1 MGKIEGSTGRSRTP
15 SPQKPGGA
23 LSRGE
28 LTDEPAAALHLAAP
42 LLPHT
47 VPTGVIPPPVLP
59 GVACLGASARGKSF
73 PGLQRE
79 PWSQRDCRGG
89 QAEIPLPPC
98 PTQDSAS
105 CFLAALPPPQQLN
118 QNPRSSEQVPGTAW
132 GGEEPPACSA
142 QASLPQDTTAY
153 QFISPP
159 SPPSFFFGRH
169 HTFTSSSGLPF
180 QTAAEGEGKGGSPIF
195 PALLL
200 LSSSLGLS
208 KKPSAAQPSAAPA
221 LSHPTACTC
230 PLLSACP

>member
-59 GVACLGASARGKSF
+59 GVACLGASAQGKSF

-159 SPPSFFFGRH
+159 SPPSFFFWKTPH
-169 HTFTSSSGLPF
+169 FHFLL
-180 QTAAEGEGKGGSPIF
+180 GSP
-195 PALLL
+195 
-200 LSSSLGLS
+200 LSNSS
-208 KKPSAAQPSAAPA
+208 
-221 LSHPTACTC
+221 
-230 PLLSACP
+230 